1 MLRGLLL
8 SAPHSYITNI
18 SFCDNPSAAMLAS
31 SFTLPQKNP
40 HFYKIQNTKLQ
51 KTHIPIQSFDSPPR
65 VRHSESEILHK
76 WKRGWIVMMSIL
88 STSSQRIRWKL
99 RRCWI
104 LDMSLQLTYPLKA
117 ITSMWSSATMPA

>member
-8 SAPHSYITNI
+8 SAPSLLHRQQHHQHQLLRQSLRRNAGILIYT
-18 SFCDNPSAAMLAS
+18 AS
-31 SFTLPQKNP
+31 KNP

-76 WKRGWIVMMSIL
+76 WKRGWMVDTSFQVRYPPTAKN
-88 STSSQRIRWKL
+88 SNNPTSPTSS
-99 RRCWI
+99 
-104 LDMSLQLTYPLKA
+104 P
-117 ITSMWSSATMPA
+117 SSASATIPQPQCRHPH